1 MELNFKELFQ
11 IILRKW
17 WVLVICAVICAGAAY
32 VLTTYYMV
40 PIYQADTTLYVGKN
54 ADEQGANINDL
65 NIGASVVLDYRE
77 IAKSR
82 LVASTV
88 INELSLADYYTVDS
102 LAASIN
108 VEQKSETRIIV
119 ISFASTD
126 PQRAMDITNKVA
138 EVFQQ
143 KITEIM
149 RVENVQ
155 VIDKA
160 ERPLFPVSPNKRTNL
175 IIGVLLGLMIAVGI
189 VLLKEYLDNTVKT
202 AEDVKKCTGLPVI
215 GTIPVFQQI
224 GKGK

>member
-1 MELNFKELFQ
+1 MEMNLKELFQ
-11 IILRKW
+11 VILRKW
-17 WVLVICAVICAGAAY
+17 WIILICTIICAGAAY

-40 PIYQADTTLYVGKN
+40 PMYQADTTLYVGKN

-77 IAKSR
+77 IAQSR

-88 INELSLADYYTVDS
+88 INELGLADYYSVDG
-102 LAASIN
+102 LAASIS

-119 ISFASTD
+119 ISFRSPD
-126 PQRAMDITNKVA
+126 PQMAMNITNKVA

-143 KITEIM
+143 KITDIM

-160 ERPLFPVSPNKRTNL
+160 ELPLSPVSPNRSTNL
-175 IIGVLLGLMIAVGI
+175 MIGILLGLMIGTGI
-189 VLLKEYLDNTVKT
+189 VLLREYLDNTIKT
-202 AEDVKKCTGLPVI
+202 TEDVEKCTGLPVI
-215 GTIPVFQQI
+215 GTIPVFQQN

>member
-1 MELNFKELFQ
+1 MSLKELFQ
-11 IILRKW
+11 VILRKW
-17 WVLVICAVICAGAAY
+17 WILLFCTIICAGVAY
-32 VLTTYYMV
+32 VLTNYYMV
-40 PIYQADTTLYVGKN
+40 PMYQADTTLYVGKN

-77 IAKSR
+77 IAQSR

-88 INELSLADYYTVDS
+88 INELGLADYYSVDG
-102 LAASIN
+102 LAASIS

-119 ISFASTD
+119 ISFRSPD
-126 PQRAMDITNKVA
+126 PQMAMNITNKVA

-143 KITEIM
+143 KITDIM

-160 ERPLFPVSPNKRTNL
+160 ELPLSPVSPNRSTNL
-175 IIGVLLGLMIAVGI
+175 MIGILLGLMIGTGI
-189 VLLKEYLDNTVKT
+189 VLLREYLDNTIKT
-202 AEDVKKCTGLPVI
+202 TEDVEKCTGLPVI
-215 GTIPVFQQI
+215 GTIPVFQQN

>member
-1 MELNFKELFQ
+1 M
-11 IILRKW
+11 
-17 WVLVICAVICAGAAY
+17 
-32 VLTTYYMV
+32 LTTYYMV
-40 PIYQADTTLYVGKN
+40 PMYQADTTLYVGKN

-77 IAKSR
+77 IAQSR

-88 INELSLADYYTVDS
+88 INELGLADYYSVDG
-102 LAASIN
+102 LAASIS

-119 ISFASTD
+119 ISFRSPD
-126 PQRAMDITNKVA
+126 PQMAMNITNKVA

-143 KITEIM
+143 KITDIM

-160 ERPLFPVSPNKRTNL
+160 ELPLSPVSPNRSTNL
-175 IIGVLLGLMIAVGI
+175 MIGILLGLMIGTGI
-189 VLLKEYLDNTVKT
+189 VLLREYLDNTIKT
-202 AEDVKKCTGLPVI
+202 TEDVEKCTGLPVI
-215 GTIPVFQQI
+215 GTIPVFQQN